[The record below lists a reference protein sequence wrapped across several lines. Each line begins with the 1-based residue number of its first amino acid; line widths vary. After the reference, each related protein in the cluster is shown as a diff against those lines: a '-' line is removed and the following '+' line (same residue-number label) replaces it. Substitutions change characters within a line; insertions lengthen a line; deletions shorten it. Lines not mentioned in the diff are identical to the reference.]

1 MRTSQSAI
9 HHMDVGAE
17 VIGIDSKTIITESM
31 KEELYCAWKKFGI
44 LVFYDVDTIERHI
57 EISEVF
63 GKLAPHPI
71 PELRSLENPLLLQIG
86 GELRAPAY
94 VFDDKDIRIERI
106 AWHRDTAFTPDIA
119 KGSMLRMVTA
129 PRKNGETLFADTA
142 MAYDALSPTM
152 KKRLVGLE
160 YKASLRTGP
169 MEQHR
174 PGCFWKTVR
183 PATAD
188 EDPQGRRDERV
199 RGAITTRYPAVVHP
213 VLVTHPE
220 TGKICLG
227 LNLPYVD
234 YFLGLPSAE
243 SDDLI
248 EELAA
253 HLADPRFTYMHTW
266 KANDAIVWDNFRMMH
281 AAMGYPVDE
290 TRKALRTTFV
300 GRTRTGRYFDEN
312 AVAPEEWAYN
322 D

>member
-183 PATAD
+183 ASSTS
-188 EDPQGRRDERV
+188 
-199 RGAITTRYPAVVHP
+199 TTRSTTFTRPIKAFKGVMPPSFLLGMAFCEKFEGFEKFECPGGLKSEVQHFP
-213 VLVTHPE
+213 EGNVLRWE
-220 TGKICLG
+220 
-227 LNLPYVD
+227 
-234 YFLGLPSAE
+234 
-243 SDDLI
+243 
-248 EELAA
+248 
-253 HLADPRFTYMHTW
+253 
-266 KANDAIVWDNFRMMH
+266 
-281 AAMGYPVDE
+281 
-290 TRKALRTTFV
+290 RTTSI
-300 GRTRTGRYFDEN
+300 
-312 AVAPEEWAYN
+312 
-322 D
+322 